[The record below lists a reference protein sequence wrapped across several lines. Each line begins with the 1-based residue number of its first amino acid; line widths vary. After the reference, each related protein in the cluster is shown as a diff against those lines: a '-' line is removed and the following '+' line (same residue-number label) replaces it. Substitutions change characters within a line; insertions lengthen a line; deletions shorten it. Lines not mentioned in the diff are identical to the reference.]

1 MANIFDTDI
10 YYITE
15 TEVKGSTTK
24 TDLKALTDE
33 EVKILISKAEKSVDN
48 YLGYSIWANIIN
60 KTEETQLDIKLATF
74 YTVEQI
80 FTNSDL
86 VKKVNINWVVASESS
101 WDRSIAF
108 KSWTQTNDLK
118 ILWIN
123 EFAKKILD
131 KYKQIFFKQII

>member
-1 MANIFDTDI
+1 MANIFDKDI
-10 YYITE
+10 YYITAQ
-15 TEVKGSTTK
+15 EVKDTTDK
-24 TDLKALTDE
+24 TDLKALDDDDIN
-33 EVKILISKAEKSVDN
+33 ILIAKAEISVNN
-48 YLGYSIWANIIN
+48 YLWYTFWADIVN
-60 KTEETQLDIKLATF
+60 KTEETQLDIKIATF
-74 YTVEQI
+74 YIVEQI

-86 VKKVNINWVVASESS
+86 VKKVNINWVVSSESS

-108 KSWTQTNDLK
+108 KSWTQINDLK